1 MARIH
6 FIKHGP
12 FSGTNEHVRK
22 QLAAEFPDH
31 ELRVIDV
38 RKDWINHDPVIRLA
52 GRVWAAVEFFPLIA
66 RRRRTI
72 GDVYLRTRRMG
83 RYLKEKARKEAVSNK
98 DRPAFTFATQSLYD
112 VAVPGIPHFV
122 FTDHTH
128 LTNLY
133 YPAFDRDT
141 ILPEKVI
148 AMEKDVYTQA
158 ARVLVMGSHVKRSLE
173 EHYQIAPGKV
183 VVCGGGPNVV
193 DFPLLDNSSYSNGRI
208 AFVGVEWERKG
219 GPVLQDAF
227 KKVKALH
234 PDARLDIIGCELSG
248 LPEGMVSHGRLPH
261 AGVAALLAQAS
272 LFVFPTLIEPF
283 GIAPIEAATMGL
295 PVVATSIGA
304 LPDIVQDGKTGFLV
318 PPHDSD
324 SLADAICRLLAAP
337 ELAAR
342 LGTAGRE
349 HALMNFTWRGA
360 GRIMGRA
367 IREGLE
373 NLPSLQ

>member
-1 MARIH
+1 MSRIL

-12 FSGTNEHVRK
+12 FSGINQHVSK
-22 QLAAEFPDH
+22 QLSAEFPDH

-38 RKDWINHDPVIRLA
+38 RKDWINQDPVIRFA
-52 GRVWAAVEFFPLIA
+52 GRVWAAVEFFPLVA

-72 GDVYLRTRRMG
+72 GDVFLRTRRMG
-83 RYLKEKARKEAVSNK
+83 HYLKQKAFREVVSDK

-128 LTNLY
+128 LANLY

-141 ILPEKVI
+141 ILPGKMI
-148 AMEKDVYTQA
+148 ANERSIYTQA
-158 ARVLVMGSHVKRSLE
+158 ARILVMGTHVKRSLH
-173 EHYQIAPGKV
+173 EHYQISPGKV

-193 DFPLLDNSSYSNGRI
+193 DLPLLNNNSYANGRI
-208 AFVGVEWERKG
+208 VFVGVEWERKG
-219 GPVLQDAF
+219 GLTLLGAF

-248 LPEGMVSHGRLPH
+248 LPEGMFSHGRLPH

-283 GIAPIEAATMGL
+283 GIAPIEAATIGL

-318 PPHDSD
+318 PPHDLD
-324 SLADAICRLLAAP
+324 SLADAICSLLAAP

-342 LGTAGRE
+342 LGTAGRA

-360 GRIMGRA
+360 GRIMGHA

-373 NLPSLQ
+373 NLPSTQ